1 MSDDMK
7 REIGDLKA
15 RATRYEAD
23 VRAFFKTASDI
34 KSDLK
39 GMKSDMQAVKSD
51 MQAMKSDLQAVKS
64 DLQAVKSDMQTMQ
77 GDLSGLPGMKA
88 DIQSMK
94 ETLHRVAVTTAQTS
108 GGLAELKTYVH
119 TNLVTKNEFR
129 TEMDGFAGRIDDFR
143 LHMAQ
148 QKERLDDLESKSK
161 HS

>member
-51 MQAMKSDLQAVKS
+51 MQAMKS